1 MNNHLKSKTRL
12 TFIQVIFQNLYTNSD
27 IKEIFLTFDQNY
39 KSTFIQN
46 FHNKKKIKFEFN
58 SNFLKKLINFY
69 LNYTKSKDYL
79 ILINKYID
87 FNRKF
92 EKWDIINQSILLAA
106 LSELKNTETSKVNI
120 TFNDYLNVS
129 RSFINQSDIGII
141 NAIIDKIPDI
151 QINKIALSSV

>member
-39 KSTFIQN
+39 KNIFIQN

-58 SNFLKKLINFY
+58 SNFFKKLINFY

-141 NAIIDKIPDI
+141 NAIIDKI
-151 QINKIALSSV
+151 INAKK